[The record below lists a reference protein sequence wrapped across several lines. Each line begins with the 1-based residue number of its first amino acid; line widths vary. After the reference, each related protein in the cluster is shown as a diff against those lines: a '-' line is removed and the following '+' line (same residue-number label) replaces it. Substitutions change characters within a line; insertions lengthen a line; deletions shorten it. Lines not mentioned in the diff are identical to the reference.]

1 MAREYGPAG
10 VCVGANV
17 SGVDR
22 DSIPLSQ
29 VLDSAQIYVTRGATK
44 TGIQEAPS
52 RQLLEQ
58 AFETEDMDAIIQH
71 ILESGQISP
80 L

>member
-1 MAREYGPAG
+1 MACEYGL
-10 VCVGANV
+10 VSDCVGANV
-17 SGVDR
+17 SAVDR
-22 DSIPLSQ
+22 DSVPLSQ
-29 VLDSAQIYVTRGATK
+29 VLDSAQVYVTRGATK
-44 TGIQEAPS
+44 TGIQETPS

-58 AFETEDMDAIIQH
+58 AFETEDMDKIIQS